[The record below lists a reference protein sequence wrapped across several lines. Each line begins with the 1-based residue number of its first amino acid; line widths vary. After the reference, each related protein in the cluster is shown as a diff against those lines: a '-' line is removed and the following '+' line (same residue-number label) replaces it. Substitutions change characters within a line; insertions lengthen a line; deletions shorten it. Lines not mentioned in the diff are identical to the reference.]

1 MRTYQQTP
9 TELNMMRIL
18 LRTLAVAAAM
28 SSLAGAALAHPTLL
42 GGQPGPNAV
51 VSAKPRELR
60 LTFSEPLF
68 INFSGVVV
76 TNARGAKLPLGRP
89 TLARG
94 DSKVLVVPLKS
105 ALPAGVYTV
114 AWHAV
119 SADTHRITGSYRFTV
134 R

>member
-1 MRTYQQTP
+1 MRADPQPP
-9 TELNMMRIL
+9 TKLNSMRKLFRIL
-18 LRTLAVAAAM
+18 AFAVAM
-28 SSLAGAALAHPTLL
+28 SGLTGAALAHPALL

-51 VSAKPRELR
+51 VSARPRELR

-68 INFSGVVV
+68 INFSGVEI

-94 DSKVLVVPLKS
+94 DGKVLVVHLKT

-114 AWHAV
+114 SWHAV